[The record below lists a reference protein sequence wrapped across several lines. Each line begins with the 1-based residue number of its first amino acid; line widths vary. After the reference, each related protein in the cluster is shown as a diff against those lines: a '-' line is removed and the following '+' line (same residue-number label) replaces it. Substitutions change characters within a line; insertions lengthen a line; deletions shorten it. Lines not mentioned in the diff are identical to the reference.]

1 MNRKLKKYL
10 DYVVKDLLK
19 QTTAEVYSDSVNYYT
34 PRGII
39 QRDGDI
45 YMYDDQIANK
55 YGLPDEMEVYNYVD
69 GKYKDILLDLEYDIG
84 YALPKPKRDESIYDF
99 LKRVRKPMNESQDK
113 LDRYHNYIV
122 DDMIKN
128 IDFSVTDAV
137 TKIFVNIKLPFMAP
151 KPILMYFGG
160 VIRWVEPNKSFGKYV
175 MEKYGIEP
183 MKHYGHDIYEWTIV
197 WNLFVSKFLPIARE
211 KVRGLL
217 APYGY

>member
-99 LKRVRKPMNESQDK
+99 
-113 LDRYHNYIV
+113 YI
-122 DDMIKN
+122 
-128 IDFSVTDAV
+128 
-137 TKIFVNIKLPFMAP
+137 
-151 KPILMYFGG
+151 
-160 VIRWVEPNKSFGKYV
+160 
-175 MEKYGIEP
+175 
-183 MKHYGHDIYEWTIV
+183 
-197 WNLFVSKFLPIARE
+197 
-211 KVRGLL
+211 
-217 APYGY
+217 